1 MKAKSEEKEGV
12 AFRIDGVMTFY
23 IKYFDNCFKEI
34 IKQDD
39 FRWSYVGKKVLNI
52 KKTVLTV
59 LLRTMLTTKKYC
71 NKKQIEGNI
80 NWLKIYGYSL
90 ANPLRHWN
98 YQRNV

>member
-39 FRWSYVGKKVLNI
+39 FR
-52 KKTVLTV
+52 
-59 LLRTMLTTKKYC
+59 
-71 NKKQIEGNI
+71 
-80 NWLKIYGYSL
+80 
-90 ANPLRHWN
+90 
-98 YQRNV
+98 